1 MLFELSFQSFGLKG
15 DVSGR
20 RMLIKMGGNKKTVL
34 GIGQATVGLNR
45 TRLSQE
51 VIEEVAALNRGVIW
65 LLTLVD

>member
-34 GIGQATVGLNR
+34 GIGQATAGLNR